1 MTAQK
6 TSSIQAGA
14 KGESSRRSPSD
25 TASRRTTRLP
35 TFSMLSQGR
44 RTGPVRWR
52 WSIGIDQD
60 RHGMQRPLPVRH
72 RTFSLVFHAR
82 SDYTTCMHALYRAV
96 LLCLDVSCFSNRS
109 LNISSTDQQAT
120 HAARWQCTAASATY
134 ARYLSPVFNLWLA
147 YEQSKLSLTICL
159 IALIARAQDRSILCS
174 ALVYYVR
181 AKVPGCSLCRP
192 IDAGLCMQSPLTRGR
207 DRCVSAL
214 ADRALPLPVCRED

>member
-1 MTAQK
+1 
-6 TSSIQAGA
+6 
-14 KGESSRRSPSD
+14 
-25 TASRRTTRLP
+25 
-35 TFSMLSQGR
+35 
-44 RTGPVRWR
+44 
-52 WSIGIDQD
+52 
-60 RHGMQRPLPVRH
+60 
-72 RTFSLVFHAR
+72 
-82 SDYTTCMHALYRAV
+82 MHACIIPCCPFV
-96 LLCLDVSCFSNRS
+96 LGLDVSCFSNRS
-109 LNISSTDQQAT
+109 LNISSTDHYFYYMFLKRGKKGSPT
-120 HAARWQCTAASATY
+120 KPRTRAARWQCTAASATY

>member
-14 KGESSRRSPSD
+14 KKRELSDRPATQLAEGQRASPRFPCSPIAEGRVRCDGASISGPSR
-25 TASRRTTRLP
+25 
-35 TFSMLSQGR
+35 
-44 RTGPVRWR
+44 
-52 WSIGIDQD
+52 
-60 RHGMQRPLPVRH
+60 QRPLPVRH

-82 SDYTTCMHALYRAV
+82 SDYMTCMHALYRAV
-96 LLCLDVSCFSNRS
+96 LLCMDVSCFSNRS

-120 HAARWQCTAASATY
+120 HAARWQWTAASATY

>member
-1 MTAQK
+1 MSPTHKKKYYAHGAGGMTAQK

-35 TFSMLSQGR
+35 TFSM
-44 RTGPVRWR
+44 
-52 WSIGIDQD
+52 
-60 RHGMQRPLPVRH
+60 
-72 RTFSLVFHAR
+72 
-82 SDYTTCMHALYRAV
+82 
-96 LLCLDVSCFSNRS
+96 
-109 LNISSTDQQAT
+109 
-120 HAARWQCTAASATY
+120 
-134 ARYLSPVFNLWLA
+134 LSPVFNLWLA